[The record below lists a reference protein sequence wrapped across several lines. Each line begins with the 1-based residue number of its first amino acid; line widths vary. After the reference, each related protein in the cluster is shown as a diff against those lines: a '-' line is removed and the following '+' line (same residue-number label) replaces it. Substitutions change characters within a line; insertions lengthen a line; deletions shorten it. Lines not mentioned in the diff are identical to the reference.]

1 MSQINPIK
9 QDIWW
14 SEADLI
20 CIPTNSTLNKS
31 AHLIMGAGLA
41 LQAKRRYPQL
51 PQMAGEMIKPLCS
64 FKRFPEYGLIRI
76 KVSHHVEIGLLQ
88 TKTDWRL
95 PSSESLILM
104 SLAKLKFAIESND
117 IKSVAM
123 PLPGAGKGGLSKA
136 RSIALVNQA
145 LADVGD
151 RIVLCDF

>member
-1 MSQINPIK
+1 
-9 QDIWW
+9 
-14 SEADLI
+14 
-20 CIPTNSTLNKS
+20 
-31 AHLIMGAGLA
+31 MGAGLA

-51 PQMAGEMIKPLCS
+51 PEKAGAAIKYLADGKQFS
-64 FKRFPEYGLIRI
+64 KYGLIRI
-76 KVSHHVEIGLLQ
+76 KVSHHVEIALLQ

-95 PSSESLILM
+95 PSSPELILT
-104 SLAKLKFAIESND
+104 SLAKLKFVIESND

-151 RIVLCDF
+151 RILLCDF